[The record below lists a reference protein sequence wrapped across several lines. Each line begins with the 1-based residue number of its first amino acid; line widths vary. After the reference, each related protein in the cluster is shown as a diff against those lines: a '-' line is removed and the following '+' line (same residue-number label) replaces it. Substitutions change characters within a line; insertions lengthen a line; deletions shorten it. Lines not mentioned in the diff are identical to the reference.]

1 VCGTLSAVKKN
12 HKKKP
17 VTDQAGVDW
26 LAGNVK
32 DEYDREQLNRFA
44 EYKKVRDQLKFLSSL
59 PGHRDPEGRLHC
71 VLAPETD
78 TGRLSCRNPN
88 LQQIPK
94 SDRYGIR
101 AAFRAEE
108 GFKLIVADYSQL
120 ELYVLAHF
128 LIELF
133 DDHGLANALKEGD
146 VHSAVAKMAWPEL
159 QKFPGKLDVDLG
171 TPAWAAKKRSD
182 VKSVVYGLN
191 YGKTARGLGVQIKDE
206 DGRAIGTERAQELLD
221 TVCEALGVR
230 PYQEYI
236 QAYATKHGG
245 VHTLLGRWR
254 PLPGAQSDD
263 EYERSAALRQ
273 ALNTPIQGSAVD
285 IVTGAM
291 LRLNTD
297 PLPELRR
304 AGWYSERLAT
314 TGSKLLLQAHDELV
328 FEVPREHAEEAR
340 ELVQWGMEHPFK
352 EGFLKV
358 PLKVEA
364 KVADNWAEGK

>member
-1 VCGTLSAVKKN
+1 
-12 HKKKP
+12 
-17 VTDQAGVDW
+17 
-26 LAGNVK
+26 
-32 DEYDREQLNRFA
+32 
-44 EYKKVRDQLKFLSSL
+44 
-59 PGHRDPEGRLHC
+59 
-71 VLAPETD
+71 
-78 TGRLSCRNPN
+78 
-88 LQQIPK
+88 
-94 SDRYGIR
+94 
-101 AAFRAEE
+101 
-108 GFKLIVADYSQL
+108 VADYSQL

-128 LIELF
+128 LRELF
-133 DDHGLANALKEGD
+133 GDDGLARALEAGD
-146 VHSAVAKMAWPEL
+146 VHSEVAKMAWPEL

-191 YGKTARGLGVQIKDE
+191 YGKTARGLGIQIKDE

-221 TVCEALGVR
+221 TVCDALGVK

-236 QAYATKHGG
+236 QAYAIKHGG

-263 EYERSAALRQ
+263 EYERSSSLRQ
-273 ALNTPIQGSAVD
+273 ALNTPIQGSAAD
-285 IVTGAM
+285 IVTAAM

-297 PLPELRR
+297 PLRELQ
-304 AGWYSERLAT
+304 AANWFHSELAILGT
-314 TGSKLLLQAHDELV
+314 RLLLQVHDELV
-328 FEVPREHAEEAR
+328 FEVPMQHAERAR

-364 KVADNWAEGK
+364 KVCDNWAEGK